1 MKINPKYNGTIIGGI
16 FTLGSLILTLTFVVP
31 IISIIPAAFIES
43 LVSKVVN
50 NEPYSN
56 VGKGTLLFITG
67 LFIIYLSIVLI
78 RSRKTNYSNSQIV
91 LIMVIGYF
99 IIHSLGFYIYWAI
112 SLNFRGDG
120 QLIFAAVESF
130 PISSF
135 GFIIIGLLV
144 DLFKNYENKYSYK

>member
-91 LIMVIGYF
+91 M
-99 IIHSLGFYIYWAI
+99 SNTKRA
-112 SLNFRGDG
+112 
-120 QLIFAAVESF
+120 
-130 PISSF
+130 
-135 GFIIIGLLV
+135 IIG
-144 DLFKNYENKYSYK
+144 